1 MKKISFVLILFG
13 IILSSCDKKSDDKF
27 QWEAGISAPKY
38 YPIGG
43 VKVDLEYAGYSSLTN
58 LDNGWAYNYGGIV
71 SGEKYKDLPKKAT
84 IEYCSA
90 VDNLVYKGSIPL
102 PYDKILNLFK
112 KYCKDKEN
120 DSAVLIVGMA
130 PGGWIRVWF
139 QSLNVLS
146 ENHII
151 EVTQAQLKGKE
162 DLTLN
167 EEFLN
172 KNEPYWDKYKTYWQ
186 HFGIPLEAWASNEKK
201 YNLYLNLSKP
211 NPEYNITSQYNSLDG
226 TLYFGDWK
234 DDEKM
239 VGKLPADL
247 IIGWIS
253 KTDTISYDTH
263 VLMPKNFTKFVENKK
278 TKKVEIVLE
287 IENNEQFGILYL
299 ITNNKKEK
307 ILRFKNLLST
317 SNKAVGDSN
326 FSNQVEYFIK

>member
-27 QWEAGISAPKY
+27 QWEAGISAPNY

-43 VKVDLEYAGYSSLTN
+43 VKVNLEYAGYSSLTN
-58 LDNGWAYNYGGIV
+58 LDNGWGYNYGGIV

-90 VDNLVYKGSIPL
+90 VDNLVYKGSITL

-139 QSLNVLS
+139 QSLNVLD

-151 EVTQAQLKGKE
+151 EVAKAQIKGEK

-167 EEFLN
+167 PEFIN
-172 KNEPYWDKYKTYWQ
+172 KTEPYWDKYKTYWQ
-186 HFGIPLEAWASNEKK
+186 HFGIPYEVWAENEKK
-201 YNLYLNLSKP
+201 YDIYFNLSKP
-211 NPEYNITSQYNSLDG
+211 NPAHRVFAQYSSLDG
-226 TLYFGDWK
+226 TSYIGDYYDMK
-234 DDEKM
+234 SE
-239 VGKLPADL
+239 GKLPAELNIRWRTKDNNKSL
-247 IIGWIS
+247 
-253 KTDTISYDTH
+253 DTH
-263 VLMPKNFTKFVENKK
+263 VLMPKKFSKFVERKK
-278 TKKVEIVLE
+278 TKNIEIALE
-287 IENNEQFGILYL
+287 IENNQEYGVLYL
-299 ITNNKKEK
+299 ITKNCKDK
-307 ILRFKNLLST
+307 ILRFKNETAFNGTLGNSDFCK
-317 SNKAVGDSN
+317 NI
-326 FSNQVEYFIK
+326 EYFIK